1 MTFCL
6 FSWLQPWHVKI
17 PGPGI
22 ELASQLWPV
31 PQLWQPQILNLL
43 YHMETSRW
51 SFQWFFFFFDR
62 SLACGVPGPG
72 IEFKLKLQTRLQ
84 LQQPGS
90 FNLLCQA
97 VDQTCILVLQR
108 HHQSRCAT
116 VGIPRSYFLNDNIL
130 YWWGCEKTS
139 TFVYCW

>member
-1 MTFCL
+1 
-6 FSWLQPWHVKI
+6 
-17 PGPGI
+17 
-22 ELASQLWPV
+22 
-31 PQLWQPQILNLL
+31 
-43 YHMETSRW
+43 METSRW

-90 FNLLCQA
+90 FNLLCPA
-97 VDQTCILVLQR
+97 VDQTCILVLER

-130 YWWGCEKTS
+130 IVKNLTNSEKLEEKQHPTPHQS
-139 TFVYCW
+139 EMTITNNLVESFSFPYVFWASLKQNWEIPYTV